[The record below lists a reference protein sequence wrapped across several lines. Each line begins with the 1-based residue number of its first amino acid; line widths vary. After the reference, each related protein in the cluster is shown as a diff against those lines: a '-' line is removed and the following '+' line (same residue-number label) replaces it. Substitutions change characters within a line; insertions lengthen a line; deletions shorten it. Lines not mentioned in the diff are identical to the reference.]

1 LKVDEVPHLLPLMV
15 EMKNRKVV
23 IFGGGQVGERKAVL
37 FSKYAPT
44 TVISRSFTPG
54 LCELD
59 EHGFNLIKTNGTL
72 SDEDILGYIKDVFL
86 VIPTTSDQEL
96 NTRIAELAH
105 QSCSL
110 VNSVDGLEDIA
121 VPSIIEKGDITIAI
135 STKGAS
141 PALSKY
147 MRKKIE
153 ETISPE
159 FEDMARILKD
169 IRPKLI
175 QQVPKQEDRSRI
187 LWNILEDSDVWGALP
202 ESYDKA
208 LEIALNH
215 LINGNN

>member
-1 LKVDEVPHLLPLMV
+1 LKEVSHLLPLMV

-23 IFGGGQVGERKAVL
+23 IFGGGQVGERKASL
-37 FSKYAPT
+37 FLKYAPT
-44 TVISRSFTPG
+44 TVVSRSFTPG
-54 LCELD
+54 LCELE
-59 EHGFNLIKTNGTL
+59 EHGVNLINTTGTL
-72 SDEDILGYIKDVFL
+72 SDEEILGYIKDVFL
-86 VIPTTSDQEL
+86 VIPTTSDKEF
-96 NTRIAELAH
+96 NIRIAELAH
-105 QSCSL
+105 QSGSL
-110 VNSVDGLEDIA
+110 VNAVDGVEDIA

-153 ETISPE
+153 ETLSPE

-187 LWNILEDSDVWGALP
+187 LWTILEDSDVWEALP

-215 LINGNN
+215 LINENT

>member
-1 LKVDEVPHLLPLMV
+1 MV

-23 IFGGGQVGERKAVL
+23 IFGGGQVGERKASL
-37 FSKYAPT
+37 FSRYAPT

-54 LCELD
+54 LYEL
-59 EHGFNLIKTNGTL
+59 EKQGVNLINTTVTL
-72 SDEDILGYIKDVFL
+72 SDEVILGHIKDVFL

-96 NTRIAELAH
+96 NRRIAELAH
-105 QSCSL
+105 QSSSL

-147 MRKKIE
+147 MRQKIE
-153 ETISPE
+153 EIIRPE

-187 LWNILEDSDVWGALP
+187 LWTILEDSDVWEALP

-208 LEIALNH
+208 LKIALNH

>member
-1 LKVDEVPHLLPLMV
+1 MKEVPHLLPLMV

-23 IFGGGQVGERKAVL
+23 IFGGGQVGERKANL
-37 FSKYAPT
+37 FSRYAPT
-44 TVISRSFTPG
+44 TVVSRSFTSG
-54 LCELD
+54 LCELED
-59 EHGFNLIKTNGTL
+59 QGVNLINTTGTL
-72 SDEDILGYIKDVFL
+72 SDEEILGYIKDVFL
-86 VIPTTSDQEL
+86 VIPTTSDQEV
-96 NTRIAELAH
+96 NIRIAELAH
-105 QSCSL
+105 QSGSL

-187 LWNILEDSDVWGALP
+187 LWTILEDSDVWEALP

-215 LINGNN
+215 LINENT

>member
-1 LKVDEVPHLLPLMV
+1 MKEVPHLLPLMV

-23 IFGGGQVGERKAVL
+23 IFGGGQVGERKASL
-37 FSKYAPT
+37 FLKYAPT
-44 TVISRSFTPG
+44 TVVSRSFTPG
-54 LCELD
+54 LCELK
-59 EHGFNLIKTNGTL
+59 EHGVNLINTTGTL
-72 SDEDILGYIKDVFL
+72 SDEEILGYIKDVFL
-86 VIPTTSDQEL
+86 VIPTTSDKEF
-96 NTRIAELAH
+96 NIRIAELAH
-105 QSCSL
+105 QSGSL
-110 VNSVDGLEDIA
+110 VNAVDGVEDIA

-187 LWNILEDSDVWGALP
+187 LWTILEDSDVWEALP

-208 LEIALNH
+208 LKIALNH
-215 LINGNN
+215 LINENN